1 MVGILYWLQALKTD
15 HHQRRLIVSFL
26 LFGVTAMSIRL
37 LLLQSFIL
45 AIGKPPLLLPIE
57 SEAFPLYFSLQ
68 CCVFIRLF
76 VRFVLQQS
84 SSSSTSSV
92 VVCVFRARKEHS
104 SCSLAAWLA
113 NSHPRSIA
121 PFFSS
126 VLVVLLD

>member
-76 VRFVLQQS
+76 VSFRPSAIVFFFFYFVGGGLRFPSTQGAQLLQFG
-84 SSSSTSSV
+84 
-92 VVCVFRARKEHS
+92 CLAR
-104 SCSLAAWLA
+104 
-113 NSHPRSIA
+113 
-121 PFFSS
+121 
-126 VLVVLLD
+126 